1 MIIRV
6 IQLDKNEITCVFF
19 SKNRSGLELLRG
31 FQSRFE
37 NDEELLSVLQ
47 SQALYAKEETRT
59 VLALPPSLLSL
70 RELQL
75 PFKERKK
82 IRAVLPLELAGEIA
96 LGDTEIACDA
106 IPLANGNLLAGW
118 VKLETVKEFIAIFSK
133 AGIEPE
139 IITVACLNWH
149 RLAKDNKNDQ
159 ISLFFD
165 KSAMLAVKD
174 GMPAY
179 CRIFDLEMEPSLFE
193 QTLAAS
199 ELLLGAGFSKFYR
212 LGTETEPVIKDAVI
226 PSVTG
231 IISDFSVDSDLPT
244 EALLSPVAIALSFD
258 DEEIFNIRNGS
269 IAWTG
274 RASQLL
280 SSFRLPLIL
289 AAIIILLLFARLGI
303 RYYQIDSELK
313 DINSAIS
320 GIYKKAFPGR
330 KKAVDETAEMK
341 AEIKKLDGGI
351 HSSQTLIFMD
361 QLAKAMGAGIAGISE
376 IDFDGE
382 QFLLKGNGRSYSD
395 ITEFVRQL
403 SAKGWIIAP
412 PDLVTRP
419 DGTVLFTLRGKSGGS
434 TK

>member
-6 IQLDKNEITCVFF
+6 IQLDKNEITSAFF
-19 SKNRSGLELLRG
+19 RKNRSGLQLIKG

-37 NDEELLSVLQ
+37 NDEELISVLQ

-70 RELQL
+70 RELNI
-75 PFKERKK
+75 PFKDRKK

-149 RLAKDNKNDQ
+149 RLQGDVENDQ
-159 ISLFFD
+159 MALFFD
-165 KSAMLAVKD
+165 KSAMLAVRD
-174 GMPAY
+174 RMPAF
-179 CRIFDLEMEPSLFE
+179 CRILDLEMEPSLLE

-199 ELLLGAGFSKFYR
+199 ELLLGARFSKFYR
-212 LGTETEPVIKDAVI
+212 LGKKAEPAIKDAVI
-226 PSVTG
+226 PSITD
-231 IISDFSVDSDLPT
+231 IISDFSINNELPA
-244 EALLSPVAIALSFD
+244 EVLLSPVAIALAFH
-258 DEEIFNIRNGS
+258 DEEIFNLRHGS

-280 SSFRLPLIL
+280 SSFRAPLIL
-289 AAIIILLLFARLGI
+289 AVIIVLLLFLRLGI

-361 QLAKAMGAGIAGISE
+361 QLAKAMGAGITGISE

-403 SAKGWIIAP
+403 SAKGWVIAP

-434 TK
+434 IK